1 VTLRDLDG
9 TTLMLLLL
17 GLFPL
22 AGFAILGHWPRWEL
36 GAGTAVALFAL
47 RQLAWPR

>member
-1 VTLRDLDG
+1 
-9 TTLMLLLL
+9 MLLLL

-22 AGFAILGHWPRWEL
+22 VGFVILGHWPGWEL

-47 RQLAWPR
+47 GQLAWPR